1 MEIRTRTNEKLQY
14 AIGSIRSENRRSI
27 FFLEAAP
34 IPFEKDDDFQI
45 DFIVAA
51 TVCGFHNQRISIRKS
66 LLEFKSANVRS

>member
-1 MEIRTRTNEKLQY
+1 MLSVLFGLKIDVR
-14 AIGSIRSENRRSI
+14 
-27 FFLEAAP
+27 FFLLEAAP

-66 LLEFKSANVRS
+66 LLEFKSANVPS